1 MRLSNVLAA
10 LAVALLSAV
19 SPAALAGDQDFTL
32 VNRTGYT
39 IEQVYVSPI
48 KARDWEEDVLG
59 RDVLDDGESVNI
71 RFSKREDVCRWDLKV
86 IYDDGEE
93 AEWSDFNLCE
103 VSRITIH
110 YERKSGRTWAEYD

>member
-10 LAVALLSAV
+10 LAVILSLAV
-19 SPAALAGDQDFTL
+19 PAAALAADQDFTL

-59 RDVLDDGESVNI
+59 RDVLEVMAADG
-71 RFSKREDVCRWDLKV
+71 RYRRDV
-86 IYDDGEE
+86 Y
-93 AEWSDFNLCE
+93 
-103 VSRITIH
+103 
-110 YERKSGRTWAEYD
+110 

>member
-10 LAVALLSAV
+10 LAVILSLAV
-19 SPAALAGDQDFTL
+19 PAAALAADQDFTL

-59 RDVLDDGESVNI
+59 RDVLDDGDVVNI

-86 IYDDGEE
+86 VYDDGEE

>member
-1 MRLSNVLAA
+1 MRFSNVLAA
-10 LAVALLSAV
+10 LAVILLSAV
-19 SPAALAGDQDFTL
+19 STAALAGDQDFTL

-59 RDVLDDGESVNI
+59 RDVLDDGDVVNI
-71 RFSKREDVCRWDLKV
+71 RFSKREDVCRGDLKV
-86 IYDDGEE
+86 VYDDGEE